1 MENGLSIA
9 EKIVAIVMILGSAI
23 GTLYTAISTSK
34 RAKQELAAK
43 IKKEEAEL
51 ESDLEAEKIEKE
63 VRKVE
68 LASQLKAF
76 YDSIIEEMNEKSRQA
91 EKEIQ
96 TLREAVQRHAK
107 ELEAVK
113 IELSKVKKEKE
124 TLRDAGLLLI
134 RAIEESIVSRDPDC
148 LDPVHVNTDVL
159 KTLNEVK
166 ILFENGNDKN

>member
-1 MENGLSIA
+1 MENGLNIA
-9 EKIVAIVMILGSAI
+9 EKIVAIVIILGSAI

-34 RAKQELAAK
+34 IAKQKLAAK

-76 YDSIIEEMNEKSRQA
+76 YDSVIEEMNERSQQS

-134 RAIEESIVSRDPDC
+134 RAIEESIISRDPDC

-166 ILFENGNDKN
+166 ILFENGNAKD